1 MELGLLK
8 GVASPVSSL
17 EGNRKAPA
25 TKEEAAK
32 VASEFE
38 ALLIGQMLQSMGST
52 AGGSLWGGEDS
63 SANSMIEFAQEHL
76 AKSMAAGGGL
86 GIAKFVQEGLRQKSA
101 S

>member
-1 MELGLLK
+1 MELGFWK
-8 GVASPVSSL
+8 GVASPASSL

-25 TKEEAAK
+25 TKEDASK

-38 ALLIGQMLQSMGST
+38 ALLIGQILQSMGAT
-52 AGGSLWGGEDS
+52 EGGSLWGGEDA

-76 AKSMAAGGGL
+76 AKNMAAGGGL
-86 GIAKFVQEGLRQKSA
+86 GIAKFVQEGLRQKST